1 MVLVL
6 LLSLLL
12 LLAMMQMM
20 GRMVRLLVWS
30 RRVRALVMLGIL
42 LLLLVLGILLLLLLL
57 LLLRI
62 VCLGH
67 HHSPCC
73 RAVGCDFIRLK
84 VVDGGQIVGVGSWD
98 LAWEGSRPVPDA
110 AGSVSEFVVL
120 GVLLRTPRY
129 AKFDVDVYMRPSPWV
144 LVWRIHDGH
153 CPPVGDHRRKEG
165 EYHGVGGPGEIYS
178 VLRTLCENRGGDRG
192 PGGGPVRG
200 GGFFLALGTLSRLSA
215 VRVDWYC
222 EAHDPKRLGAKQIM

>member
-1 MVLVL
+1 MLSQGSLLQKLLMMMLVLL

-12 LLAMMQMM
+12 LLAMMQML
-20 GRMVRLLVWS
+20 GRMMRLMVRLLVWS
-30 RRVRALVMLGIL
+30 LGVRALVMLGIL
-42 LLLLVLGILLLLLLL
+42 LVLLL

-73 RAVGCDFIRLK
+73 RAVGCDFPRLK
-84 VVDGGQIVGVGSWD
+84 VVDGGQIVGVGRWD

-144 LVWRIHDGH
+144 LVWRIHGGH

-178 VLRTLCENRGGDRG
+178 VLRTLGENRRGDRG

-200 GGFFLALGTLSRLSA
+200 GVFFGVGYLVAL
-215 VRVDWYC
+215 VRVDW
-222 EAHDPKRLGAKQIM
+222 H